1 MRTYGQYCPI
11 ARASEILAER
21 WTPIIVRNLSLGCTT
36 FNAIAEGAPGLSR
49 GLLATRLRALARA
62 GVIEIRAKDDNR
74 GSTYELTQAGRE
86 LWSVLLAYQ
95 DWGARWVELTPEH
108 AHPGVVLWTWV
119 TAYLR
124 RDRLPHRRTVVR
136 FDFPTVSS
144 SRGNRGWLL
153 VERGDAEICENHP
166 GGEEDLVVDIRDPL
180 AFARWHLGEI
190 EWGDALRSGAIK
202 LSGRRDLARALPTW
216 SQRVT
221 RPASAPAV
229 AENERTAKQLDHRQP
244 ARRGSLPR

>member
-1 MRTYGQYCPI
+1 
-11 ARASEILAER
+11 
-21 WTPIIVRNLSLGCTT
+21 
-36 FNAIAEGAPGLSR
+36 
-49 GLLATRLRALARA
+49 LARA

-166 GGEEDLVVDIRDPL
+166 GGEEDLVVDIREPL